1 MEMKKYMTPG
11 MEVIEIKVQNALL
24 DISGT
29 GGGSTPDP
37 NQEPE
42 EVGGDL

>member
-1 MEMKKYMTPG
+1 MEMKKYMTPE
-11 MEVIEIKVQNALL
+11 MEVIEVKAQNALL
-24 DISGT
+24 AISGS
-29 GGGSTPDP
+29 GSGSTPDP